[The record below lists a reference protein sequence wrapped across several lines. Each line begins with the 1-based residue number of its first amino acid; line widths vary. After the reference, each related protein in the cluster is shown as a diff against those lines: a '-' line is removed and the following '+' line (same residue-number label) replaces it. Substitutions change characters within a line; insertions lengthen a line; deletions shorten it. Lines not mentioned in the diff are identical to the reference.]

1 MTTTRMHIARR
12 VACTLAVVL
21 PAIGWA
27 APGEDPIVLTKP
39 VENLQLPVNTGSV
52 ASAAS
57 TGDMPTNVKAK
68 IARLEAKAFSDN
80 TDGVYTDADIRTTVT
95 AGAQK
100 KSCTQD
106 VGSNTS
112 TSSTQ
117 RYGPGNNKQQIV
129 VLRGDL
135 VNICN

>member
-1 MTTTRMHIARR
+1 MSSVKMRIAHRIASTLV
-12 VACTLAVVL
+12 VAL
-21 PAIGWA
+21 PVIGWA

-39 VENLQLPVNTGSV
+39 VENLQLPINTGNI
-52 ASAAS
+52 ASAS
-57 TGDMPTNVKAK
+57 NTGDMPTNVKAK

-80 TDGVYTDADIRTTVT
+80 TDGVFTDADIRSTVT

-106 VGSNTS
+106 VGSN
-112 TSSTQ
+112 SSTGSAQ